1 MKSEHGRSCNDSSMG
16 GGGGTQP
23 RAPSATATVNEELGG
38 SERDGDGGGRG
49 GGLAGGHGGV
59 GMRVVAH
66 VSHQALVA
74 ITPHLDCC
82 DGCCAKQLMAA
93 DLGPAFDLWQPTWA
107 PPSAKNGF
115 GVRKRFTSVLPVGV
129 RDLTSESLLAALFLD
144 GSSCGVG

>member
-1 MKSEHGRSCNDSSMG
+1 MG

-74 ITPHLDCC
+74 IN
-82 DGCCAKQLMAA
+82 
-93 DLGPAFDLWQPTWA
+93 
-107 PPSAKNGF
+107 PPS
-115 GVRKRFTSVLPVGV
+115 R
-129 RDLTSESLLAALFLD
+129 SL
-144 GSSCGVG
+144 